1 MSKDKLSFEQ
11 SLSELEAISKEL
23 ESKDLTLDK
32 AIELF
37 EKGIKLSKE
46 CSKILESAKQKIE
59 LITDTGSVSDD

>member
-11 SLSELEAISKEL
+11 SLLELESISKEL

-32 AIELF
+32 AIDLF
-37 EKGIKLSKE
+37 EKGMKLSKE